1 MFDTMT
7 FTKIVGGFCGALLV
21 FLLGNWAGEALYTP
35 TDAGGKQAYSVAT
48 ADATAAP
55 AASAAAAP
63 AADFKTVYASA
74 DATKGASVFN
84 KCKACH
90 HVDGTNATG
99 PHLNGVV
106 GRAVASVDGFAY
118 SDVLKK
124 LGGDWTPDRLDEWLT
139 KPAAFAPGTKMGFA
153 GLDKVEDRA
162 NVIAYLASLK

>member
-21 FLLGNWAGEALYTP
+21 FLLGNWAAGALYTSQ
-35 TDAGGKQAYSVAT
+35 DAGGKQAYSIAT

-55 AASAAAAP
+55 AASAAP
-63 AADFKTVYASA
+63 AADFTTVYASA

-90 HVDGTNATG
+90 KVDGQNATG

-106 GRAVASVDGFAY
+106 GRVVASVDGFAY
-118 SDVLKK
+118 SDALKG
-124 LGGDWTPDRLDEWLT
+124 LGGDWTPDRLDQWLT
-139 KPAAFAPGTKMGFA
+139 SPKAYAPGTKMGFA

>member
-21 FLLGNWAGEALYTP
+21 FLLGNWAGGALYSAQ
-35 TDAGGKQAYSVAT
+35 DAGGKQAYSVAT
-48 ADATAAP
+48 ADAAAQP
-55 AASAAAAP
+55 AAAP
-63 AADFKTVYASA
+63 AADFKTVYAAA

-90 HVDGTNATG
+90 KVDGTNATG

-106 GRAVASVDGFAY
+106 GRAVASVDGFGY
-118 SDVLKK
+118 SDAVKA
-124 LGGDWTPDRLDEWLT
+124 LGGDWTPDRLDAWLT
-139 KPAAFAPGTKMGFA
+139 NPKAFAAGTKMGFA

-162 NVIAYLASLK
+162 DVIAYLASLK